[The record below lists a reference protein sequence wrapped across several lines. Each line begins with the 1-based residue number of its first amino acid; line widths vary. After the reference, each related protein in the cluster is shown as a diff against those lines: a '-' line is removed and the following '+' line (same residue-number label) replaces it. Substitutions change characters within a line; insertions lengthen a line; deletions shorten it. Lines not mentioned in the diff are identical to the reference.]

1 MEPISSGSGG
11 FFLRKYLLNYLPLFS
26 LAGII
31 VVLDQW
37 TKALVRENL
46 ALGNIWA
53 PWPWIEPYVR
63 IVHWNNTGAAFGM
76 LQGFGD
82 VFTILAIIVAIA
94 ILYYYPQVP
103 REDWLLRLAMGL
115 QLGGALGN
123 LVDRLT
129 IGSVTDFIMIWN
141 FPVFN
146 ISDASISTGVAI
158 LIISVWLNERKQGP
172 PSPEIGPEAGSE
184 GTSEHLP
191 EET

>member
-1 MEPISSGSGG
+1 LRK
-11 FFLRKYLLNYLPLFS
+11 FLRNYLALFS

-31 VVLDQW
+31 VILDQF
-37 TKALVRENL
+37 TKALVRQNL
-46 ALGNIWA
+46 ALGDVWT
-53 PWPWIEPYVR
+53 PWPWLMPFAR
-63 IVHWNNTGAAFGM
+63 IVHWKNTGAAFGM

-103 REDWLLRLAMGL
+103 KEDWMLRLAMGL

-123 LVDRLT
+123 LVDRLA
-129 IGSVTDFIMIWN
+129 IGSVTDFIMIGN

-146 ISDASISTGVAI
+146 ISDASISVGVAI
-158 LIISVWLNERKQGP
+158 LIIGVWLNERNQEPPAPEVGQDPGSDGP
-172 PSPEIGPEAGSE
+172 
-184 GTSEHLP
+184 SEHLP